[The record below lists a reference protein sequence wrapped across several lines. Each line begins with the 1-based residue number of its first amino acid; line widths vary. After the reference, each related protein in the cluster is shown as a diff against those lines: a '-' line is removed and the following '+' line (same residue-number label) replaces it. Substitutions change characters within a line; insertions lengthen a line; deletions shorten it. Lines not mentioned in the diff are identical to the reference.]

1 MYIHNECSFP
11 LNTVRQRG
19 KQKNT
24 SQSSYDKTKRRC
36 SNYISIYIRCTI
48 YRGNRPFEFSSNFCL
63 AKKGRSKDGE
73 KNTTTMYDVVRFAH
87 AVATV
92 ELAFASGVRN
102 LSALARAAK
111 ALIVRVASRRVAG
124 RSAAV
129 ACRLAF
135 RIPSFELEGRRG
147 RLCELAKPV
156 VVMLFNN
163 KQDNTI
169 NNNCTTDN
177 YYSCCSVFS
186 NTLLY

>member
-1 MYIHNECSFP
+1 
-11 LNTVRQRG
+11 
-19 KQKNT
+19 
-24 SQSSYDKTKRRC
+24 
-36 SNYISIYIRCTI
+36 
-48 YRGNRPFEFSSNFCL
+48 
-63 AKKGRSKDGE
+63 
-73 KNTTTMYDVVRFAH
+73 MYDVVRFAH

-135 RIPSFELEGRRG
+135 RIPSSAGGRRG

-156 VVMLFNN
+156 VVMLF
-163 KQDNTI
+163 
-169 NNNCTTDN
+169 
-177 YYSCCSVFS
+177 
-186 NTLLY
+186 

>member
-1 MYIHNECSFP
+1 M
-11 LNTVRQRG
+11 T
-19 KQKNT
+19 KQKGVAL
-24 SQSSYDKTKRRC
+24 
-36 SNYISIYIRCTI
+36 TI
-48 YRGNRPFEFSSNFCL
+48 YLYIYAVQYIEATDPSSLVQTFCL

-135 RIPSFELEGRRG
+135 RIPSSAGGRRG

-156 VVMLFNN
+156 VVMLF
-163 KQDNTI
+163 
-169 NNNCTTDN
+169 
-177 YYSCCSVFS
+177 
-186 NTLLY
+186 